1 MNRFCLDNPI
11 EQRAGQLCEQIML
24 TWDPPLRGIGTPA
37 DVAQTSVMTAVA
49 FIFGIDALPAMT
61 TNQRLAVESGLI
73 LFSNVFRSDES

>member
-1 MNRFCLDNPI
+1 MTRFELDNPM
-11 EQRAGQLCEQIML
+11 EKRAGQLCEQIML

-49 FIFGIDALPAMT
+49 FIFGIDTLPAMT